1 MATIGTFTQT
11 KDGFTGTIRTLA
23 LNVKA
28 KIVPDE
34 HKSNEAAPDYR
45 VFSGT
50 VELGEGWKRTA
61 KNGEQ
66 RAYVSLKLDDG
77 RGIPRE

>member
-28 KIVPDE
+28 KIVPDD
-34 HKSNEAAPDYR
+34 HKANEAAPDYR

-50 VELGEGWKRTA
+50 VDYA
-61 KNGEQ
+61 
-66 RAYVSLKLDDG
+66 VS
-77 RGIPRE
+77 GIMQSVDR

>member
-34 HKSNEAAPDYR
+34 HKSNEAAPGLPR
-45 VFSGT
+45 
-50 VELGEGWKRTA
+50 LLRHRRTW
-61 KNGEQ
+61 
-66 RAYVSLKLDDG
+66 
-77 RGIPRE
+77 RGLEAHRQERRTTRIRLSQAR